1 MNTQPSAEKKIFWRR
16 VRLAFFALLAVLFV
30 ATVFRLSAEPVA
42 TPPKVGFIT
51 LGDIHDPGW
60 NASHYEG
67 VRAACD
73 ALDVELLVRDHV
85 RENTGECPAAVR
97 ELAEE
102 GCGLILLASF
112 GYPAELQNLV
122 AHYPNVSFAATSG
135 PSATNMTSYFIRIYQ
150 ARYLAGAL
158 AGMKTKSG
166 VIGYVAA
173 KPNAEV
179 NRGINAFA
187 LGAQRMNPD
196 AKVVV
201 AWTGSWEDPDKEA
214 ALAERLI
221 REKGADLITY
231 HQDDAAA
238 AEAADRLGVD
248 FIAYNASIPKGL
260 THGLATIRCGW
271 DTYYGDILR
280 RYMKGELNAVKNHWI
295 GIDRGTV
302 SITELSP
309 EVTSNMR
316 ARLEALQH
324 ELVLDKLIFT
334 GPIYDNQGVL
344 RCGEGAAI
352 SDDSLHENINWLLRG
367 VTSLD

>member
-1 MNTQPSAEKKIFWRR
+1 MSTRALAEKIIFWRR
-16 VRLAFFALLAVLFV
+16 ARLAFFALLAVLFV
-30 ATVFRLSAEPVA
+30 VAVFRLSAEPEA
-42 TPPKVGFIT
+42 AAPKVGFIIP
-51 LGDIHDPGW
+51 GDISKPGW
-60 NASHYEG
+60 NAAHYEG
-67 VRAACD
+67 IRAACN
-73 ALDVELLVRDHV
+73 ARGAELLVRDHV
-85 RENTGECPAAVR
+85 LENTGACSATVR

-112 GYPAELQNLV
+112 AYPAEIRNLV
-122 AHYPNVSFAATSG
+122 VQYPNVSFAATSG
-135 PSATNMTSYFIRIYQ
+135 PSSANMTAYFIRIYQ

-173 KPNAEV
+173 MPNAEV

-196 AKVVV
+196 AKIVV
-201 AWTGSWEDPDKEA
+201 AWTGEWESPAKEA

-231 HQDDAAA
+231 HQNDAAA

-248 FIAYNASIPKGL
+248 SIVYNAPIPEGL
-260 THGLATIRCGW
+260 THGLASIRCGW
-271 DTYYGDILR
+271 DIYYGDILH

-295 GIDRGTV
+295 GIDRNAV
-302 SITELSP
+302 SIAELSP

-316 ARLEALQH
+316 TTLEALQH
-324 ELVLDKLIFT
+324 ELMLDKLIFE

-344 RCGEGAAI
+344 RCSEGETI
-352 SDDSLHENINWLLRG
+352 SDDTLLENVDWLLRG
-367 VTSLD
+367 VTNLD

>member
-1 MNTQPSAEKKIFWRR
+1 MSTRALAEKIIFWRR
-16 VRLAFFALLAVLFV
+16 ARLAFFALLAVLFV
-30 ATVFRLSAEPVA
+30 VAVFRLSAEPEA
-42 TPPKVGFIT
+42 APPKVGFIIP
-51 LGDIHDPGW
+51 GDIRSPGW

-73 ALDVELLVRDHV
+73 ARGAELLVRDRV
-85 RENTGECPAAVR
+85 LENTGACPAAVR

-112 GYPAELQNLV
+112 GYPAEVRSLV
-122 AHYPNVSFAATSG
+122 EQYPNVSFAATSG
-135 PSATNMTSYFIRIYQ
+135 PSSANMTAYFIRIYQ

-173 KPNAEV
+173 RPNPEV

-187 LGAQRMNPD
+187 LGAQRMNPN

-201 AWTGSWEDPDKEA
+201 AWTGGWEDPAKEA

-248 FIAYNASIPKGL
+248 SIVFNASIPEGL
-260 THGLATIRCGW
+260 THALASIRCGW
-271 DTYYGDILR
+271 DIYYGDILH

-295 GIDRGTV
+295 GIDRNTV
-302 SITELSP
+302 SIAELSP
-309 EVTSNMR
+309 EVTTNMR
-316 ARLEALQH
+316 TTLEALQH

-334 GPIYDNQGVL
+334 GPLYDNQGVL

-352 SDDSLHENINWLLRG
+352 SDDSLQENIDWLLQG
-367 VTSLD
+367 VTILD

>member
-1 MNTQPSAEKKIFWRR
+1 MSTRTAAEKRIFWHR
-16 VRLAFFALLAVLFV
+16 VRLAFFALLALLFV
-30 ATVFRLSAEPVA
+30 AAVFRLSAEPEV
-42 TPPKVGFIT
+42 TPPKVGFIIP
-51 LGDIHDPGW
+51 GDIRNPGW
-60 NASHYEG
+60 NAAHYEG
-67 VRAACD
+67 VRVACD
-73 ALDVELLVRDHV
+73 ARGAELLVRDRIH
-85 RENTGECPAAVR
+85 ENTGACPAAVR

-102 GCGLILLASF
+102 GCGLILLSSF
-112 GYPAELQNLV
+112 GYPAEIRKLV
-122 AHYPNVSFAATSG
+122 EQYPNVSFAATSG
-135 PSATNMTSYFIRIYQ
+135 PSSTNMTSYFIRIYQ

-201 AWTGSWEDPDKEA
+201 AWTGVWEDPAQEA
-214 ALAERLI
+214 VLAERLI
-221 REKGADLITY
+221 LENGADLITY

-248 FIAYNASIPKGL
+248 SIVFNASVPEGM
-260 THGLATIRCGW
+260 THGLASIRCHW
-271 DTYYGDILR
+271 DIYYTDILS

-295 GIDRGTV
+295 GIDRNAV
-302 SITELSP
+302 SIAELSP
-309 EVTSNMR
+309 EVTPNMR
-316 ARLEALQH
+316 STLEALQH
-324 ELVLDKLIFT
+324 ELVLDKLIFE
-334 GPIYDNQGVL
+334 GPLYDNQGVL
-344 RCGEGAAI
+344 RCGEGEAI
-352 SDDSLHENINWLLRG
+352 SDDSLQENIDWLLQG

>member
-1 MNTQPSAEKKIFWRR
+1 MNTPPSAEKKLFWRMA
-16 VRLAFFALLAVLFV
+16 RLAFFALLAVLFV
-30 ATVFRLSAEPVA
+30 AVVFRLSAEPEA
-42 TPPKVGFIT
+42 APPKVGFIIP
-51 LGDIHDPGW
+51 GDIKNPGW
-60 NASHYEG
+60 NAAHYEG
-67 VRAACD
+67 LRTACD
-73 ALDVELLVRDHV
+73 ARGAELLVRDHV
-85 RENTGECPAAVR
+85 LENTGACPDAVR

-112 GYPAELQNLV
+112 GYPAEVRNLV
-122 AHYPNVSFAATSG
+122 VQYPNVSFAATSG
-135 PSATNMTSYFIRIYQ
+135 PSSTNMTAYFIRIYQ

-201 AWTGSWEDPDKEA
+201 AWTGGWEKPDKEA
-214 ALAERLI
+214 SLAERLI

-248 FIAYNASIPKGL
+248 SIIFNAPIPEGL
-260 THGLATIRCGW
+260 THALASIRCGW
-271 DTYYGDILR
+271 DIYYADILR

-295 GIDRGTV
+295 GIDRNTV

-309 EVTSNMR
+309 EVTPNMR
-316 ARLEALQH
+316 TSLEALQH
-324 ELVLDKLIFT
+324 ELVLDKLIFE
-334 GPIYDNQGVL
+334 GPLYDNQGVL
-344 RCGEGAAI
+344 RCGKGAAI
-352 SDDSLHENINWLLRG
+352 SDDSLQENIDWLLQG